1 MKVNLKRYLKKLK
14 LNKENFSKLKTKT
27 IKVTENALQILKKS
41 HFYNS
46 AIKKV
51 AIIKVELDIINRKIN
66 VLNKRKVAPY
76 LSQKKLIIYAYTKK
90 NSKKIYF
97 YINHNF
103 LPKVNKGVD
112 KVVNFLTL
120 EQGEETWSNLESS
133 RKWNKVIIWTFV
145 SFASFGFVWSV
156 VARVDE
162 TVQSTGK
169 LEPKGTTIEVKVP
182 LGGVIQNILVKE
194 GDLVEKDQ
202 VLLKLDTTAASAKL
216 QALQRVK
223 SQINADILLSK
234 IQLGG
239 EENIES
245 LTSNQKIKL
254 NSLNNEY
261 DSRISAAAN
270 SVKQIRFQKES
281 ILENLKSQQEV
292 LNIREEIL
300 KNLREVTDI
309 GGLSRIKF
317 LKEQQEVI
325 QLRGRVESTKSEL
338 EKISA
343 TLDEAKN
350 KLTNTIAAS
359 KIDFTSK
366 IEENVKQVAQ
376 IENQISDTQ
385 LTLKYQEII
394 SPLDGIVFD
403 LQPAAPGY
411 VVGSNDKPILK
422 IVPIDDLVARVFVS
436 NKDIAFLK
444 KGQIVK
450 IRVDAYPYNEF
461 GEIDGKIESIGS
473 DVLEPDENYN
483 FYRFPI
489 TVKLEEPY
497 VLHKN
502 KKLPLITGMSLS
514 VNIVLRQRPVISLFT
529 ERILPFWSGLE
540 QL

>member
-1 MKVNLKRYLKKLK
+1 MKKNINKLLKKFNRKNFNKLK
-14 LNKENFSKLKTKT
+14 EKSISLNKK
-27 IKVTENALQILKKS
+27 ILKDFS
-41 HFYNS
+41 NSRFYDS
-46 AIKKV
+46 AKKKI
-51 AIIKVELDIINRKIN
+51 AIIKIEIDILNRKLN
-66 VLNKRKVAPY
+66 VLNKRKIYPY
-76 LSQKKLIIYAYTKK
+76 LSQKKLIIDELRREK
-90 NSKKIYF
+90 SKKIYF
-97 YINHNF
+97 YVNHDL
-103 LPKVNKGVD
+103 LPKLNR
-112 KVVNFLTL
+112 KVEGAINFLTI

-133 RKWNKVIIWTFV
+133 RKWNKIIIWTFV
-145 SFASFGFVWSV
+145 SFASFGLVWSV

-162 TVQSTGK
+162 TVQSSGK
-169 LEPKGTTIEVKVP
+169 IEPKGTTIDVKVP

-194 GDLVEKDQ
+194 GDLVKKDQ
-202 VLLKLDTTAASAKL
+202 ILLKLDTTAATAKL
-216 QALQRVK
+216 EALQRVK
-223 SQINADILLSK
+223 SQIKADILLSK

-239 EENIES
+239 KEDINS
-245 LTSNQKIKL
+245 LTKNQKIKL
-254 NSLNNEY
+254 DSLNNEY
-261 DSRISAAAN
+261 QSRIGASVNA
-270 SVKQIRFQKES
+270 VKQIEFQKES
-281 ILENLKSQQEV
+281 IIENLKSQQEV
-292 LNIREEIL
+292 LQIREEIL
-300 KNLREVTDI
+300 KNLKEVTDI
-309 GGLSRIKF
+309 GGLSKIKY

-338 EKISA
+338 EKVSA
-343 TLDEAKN
+343 TLEEVNN
-350 KLTNTIAAS
+350 KLKNTIAAS
-359 KIDFTSK
+359 NVDFTSK

-376 IENQISDTQ
+376 IQNQISDTE

-436 NKDIAFLK
+436 NKDIGFLK
-444 KGQIVK
+444 KGQVVK

-461 GEIDGKIESIGS
+461 GEINGKIESIGS
-473 DVLEPDENYN
+473 DVLEPDEKFN

-489 TVKLEEPY
+489 TVKMQEPY
-497 VLHKN
+497 ILHKN

>member
-1 MKVNLKRYLKKLK
+1 MEKNFKKYLKSKFNKDKFKKLRSK
-14 LNKENFSKLKTKT
+14 LNQYKESNISEFKKSR
-27 IKVTENALQILKKS
+27 IYYALKKKIS
-41 HFYNS
+41 E
-46 AIKKV
+46 A
-51 AIIKVELDIINRKIN
+51 KVELDIINRKIY
-66 VLNKRKVAPY
+66 VISKRKIYPY
-76 LSQKKLIIYAYTKK
+76 LDQKKIFLNDLRKRETKK
-90 NSKKIYF
+90 VYF
-97 YINHNF
+97 YINHDL
-103 LPKVNKGVD
+103 LPKLNKRVEGA
-112 KVVNFLTL
+112 VNFLTI

-145 SFASFGFVWSV
+145 SFASFGLVWSV

-169 LEPKGTTIEVKVP
+169 LEPKGTTIDVKVP

-194 GDLVEKDQ
+194 GERVKKDQ
-202 VLLKLDTTAASAKL
+202 ILLKLDTTAASAKL
-216 QALQRVK
+216 QALNRVK
-223 SQINADILLSK
+223 SQINADIVLSK

-239 EENIES
+239 EEDINS

-261 DSRISAAAN
+261 KSRIDASANA
-270 SVKQIRFQKES
+270 VKQIEFQKEAT
-281 ILENLKSQQEV
+281 LENLKSQQEV

-300 KNLREVTDI
+300 KNLKEVTDI
-309 GGLSRIKF
+309 GGLSRIKY

-343 TLDEAKN
+343 LLEEAKN

-385 LTLKYQEII
+385 LTLKYQEIA

-444 KGQIVK
+444 KGQSVK

-461 GEIDGKIESIGS
+461 GEIEGKIQSIGS
-473 DVLEPDENYN
+473 DVLEPDEKFN
-483 FYRFPI
+483 FYRFPV
-489 TVKLEEPY
+489 TVKMDEPY
-497 VLHKN
+497 ILHKN

>member
-1 MKVNLKRYLKKLK
+1 MKNNIKRLINKLNRDNLDKLK
-14 LNKENFSKLKTKT
+14 QKSILINKK
-27 IKVTENALQILKKS
+27 ILKKIS
-41 HFYNS
+41 DSKFYDF
-46 AIKKV
+46 AKKK
-51 AIIKVELDIINRKIN
+51 ISILKIELDILNRKLY
-66 VLNKRKVAPY
+66 VLNRRKIYPY
-76 LSQKKLIIYAYTKK
+76 LSQKKLIIDELRREK
-90 NSKKIYF
+90 SKKIYF
-97 YINHNF
+97 YVNHDL
-103 LPKVNKGVD
+103 LPKLNR
-112 KVVNFLTL
+112 KVEGAINFLTI

-133 RKWNKVIIWTFV
+133 RKWNKIIIWTFV
-145 SFASFGFVWSV
+145 SFASFGLVWSV

-169 LEPKGTTIEVKVP
+169 LEPRGTTIDVKVP

-194 GDLVEKDQ
+194 GDLVKKDQ
-202 VLLKLDTTAASAKL
+202 ILLKLDTTAATAKL
-216 QALQRVK
+216 EALQRVK
-223 SQINADILLSK
+223 SQIKADILLSK

-239 EENIES
+239 KEDINS
-245 LTSNQKIKL
+245 LTKNQKIKL
-254 NSLNNEY
+254 DSLNNEY
-261 DSRISAAAN
+261 QSRIGASVNA
-270 SVKQIRFQKES
+270 VKQIEFQKES
-281 ILENLKSQQEV
+281 IIENLKSQQEV
-292 LNIREEIL
+292 LQIREEIL
-300 KNLREVTDI
+300 KNLKEVTDI
-309 GGLSRIKF
+309 GGLSKIKY

-338 EKISA
+338 EKVSA
-343 TLDEAKN
+343 TLEEANN
-350 KLTNTIAAS
+350 KLKNTIAAS
-359 KIDFTSK
+359 NVDFTSK

-376 IENQISDTQ
+376 IQNQISDTE

-444 KGQIVK
+444 KGQVVK

-461 GEIDGKIESIGS
+461 GEINGKIESIGS
-473 DVLEPDENYN
+473 DVLEPDEKFN
-483 FYRFPI
+483 FYRFPV
-489 TVKLEEPY
+489 TVKMQEPY
-497 VLHKN
+497 ILHKN
-502 KKLPLITGMSLS
+502 KELPLITGMSLS

>member
-1 MKVNLKRYLKKLK
+1 MKSNLKRILKFKLK
-14 LNKENFSKLKTKT
+14 SENFNNLKSRVTSLNNDVLKS
-27 IKVTENALQILKKS
+27 IKDSRFSNYARKKISIL
-41 HFYNS
+41 
-46 AIKKV
+46 
-51 AIIKVELDIINRKIN
+51 KVELDILHRKIHI
-66 VLNKRKVAPY
+66 VNKRKISPY
-76 LSQKKLIIYAYTKK
+76 IAQTKVILNEFRKKET
-90 NSKKIYF
+90 KKIYF
-97 YINHNF
+97 YLNHSL
-103 LPKVNKGVD
+103 LPKLNKRVEGA
-112 KVVNFLTL
+112 VNFLTI
-120 EQGEETWSNLESS
+120 EQGEETWSNLDSS
-133 RKWNKVIIWTFV
+133 RKWNKIIIWTFV
-145 SFASFGFVWSV
+145 SFATFGVVWSV
-156 VARVDE
+156 IARVDE
-162 TVQSTGK
+162 TVQSIGK
-169 LEPKGTTIEVKVP
+169 LEPKGTTIDVKVP
-182 LGGVIQNILVKE
+182 IGGVIEKIFVNEGELV
-194 GDLVEKDQ
+194 DKDQ
-202 VLLKLDTTAASAKL
+202 ILLKLDTTAATSKL
-216 QALQRVK
+216 QALQRVQ
-223 SQINADILLSK
+223 SQINADIILSK
-234 IQLGG
+234 IQLG
-239 EENIES
+239 EEKDIDF

-261 DSRISAAAN
+261 DSRISASAN
-270 SVKQIRFQKES
+270 AVKQIEFQKKS
-281 ILENLKSQQEV
+281 INENLNTLQEV

-300 KNLREVTDI
+300 QNLKEVTDI
-309 GGLSRIKF
+309 GGLSKIKY

-325 QLRGRVESTKSEL
+325 QLRGRVETTKSEL

-359 KIDFTSK
+359 KIDFSSK

-376 IENQISDTQ
+376 IENQISETK

-411 VVGSNDKPILK
+411 VVGNNEKPILK

-444 KGQIVK
+444 IGQTVK

-461 GEIDGKIESIGS
+461 GEIEGQIDSIGS
-473 DVLEPDENYN
+473 DVLEPDEQFN

-489 TVKLEEPY
+489 TVKLDEPY
-497 VLHKN
+497 ILHKN

>member
-1 MKVNLKRYLKKLK
+1 MKKNINKLLKKFNRKNFNKLK
-14 LNKENFSKLKTKT
+14 EKSISLNKK
-27 IKVTENALQILKKS
+27 ILKDFS
-41 HFYNS
+41 NSRFYDS
-46 AIKKV
+46 AKKKI
-51 AIIKVELDIINRKIN
+51 AIIKIEIDILNRKLN
-66 VLNKRKVAPY
+66 VLNKRKIYPY
-76 LSQKKLIIYAYTKK
+76 LSQKKLIIDELRREK
-90 NSKKIYF
+90 SKKIYF
-97 YINHNF
+97 YVNHNL
-103 LPKVNKGVD
+103 LPKLNR
-112 KVVNFLTL
+112 KVEGAINFLTI

-133 RKWNKVIIWTFV
+133 RKWNKIIIWTFV
-145 SFASFGFVWSV
+145 SFASFGLVWSV

-169 LEPKGTTIEVKVP
+169 LEPKGTTIDVKVP

-194 GDLVEKDQ
+194 GDLVKKDQ
-202 VLLKLDTTAASAKL
+202 ILLKLDTTAATAKL
-216 QALQRVK
+216 EALQRVK
-223 SQINADILLSK
+223 SQIKADILLSK

-239 EENIES
+239 KEDINS
-245 LTSNQKIKL
+245 LTKNQKIKL
-254 NSLNNEY
+254 DSLNNEY
-261 DSRISAAAN
+261 QSRIGASVNA
-270 SVKQIRFQKES
+270 VKQIEFQKES
-281 ILENLKSQQEV
+281 IIENLKSQQEV
-292 LNIREEIL
+292 LQIREEIL
-300 KNLREVTDI
+300 KNLKEVTDI
-309 GGLSRIKF
+309 GGLSKIKY

-338 EKISA
+338 EKVSA
-343 TLDEAKN
+343 TLEEVNN
-350 KLTNTIAAS
+350 KLKNTIAAS
-359 KIDFTSK
+359 NVDFTSK

-376 IENQISDTQ
+376 IQNQISDTE

-436 NKDIAFLK
+436 NKDIGFLK
-444 KGQIVK
+444 KGQVVK

-461 GEIDGKIESIGS
+461 GEINGKIESIGS
-473 DVLEPDENYN
+473 DVLEPDDKFN

-489 TVKLEEPY
+489 TVKMQEPY
-497 VLHKN
+497 ILHKN

>member
-1 MKVNLKRYLKKLK
+1 MKINIERLINKFNRRNLDKLKQKSITLNKKILKRISDSSFYDSTKRKVANLK
-14 LNKENFSKLKTKT
+14 
-27 IKVTENALQILKKS
+27 I
-41 HFYNS
+41 
-46 AIKKV
+46 
-51 AIIKVELDIINRKIN
+51 ELDILNRKLY
-66 VLNKRKVAPY
+66 VLNKRKIYPY
-76 LSQKKLIIYAYTKK
+76 LSKKKLIIDEFRRKK
-90 NSKKIYF
+90 SKKIYF
-97 YINHNF
+97 YLNHELF
-103 LPKVNKGVD
+103 PKLNK
-112 KVVNFLTL
+112 KVEGAVNFLTI

-169 LEPKGTTIEVKVP
+169 LEPKGTTIDVKVP
-182 LGGVIQNILVKE
+182 IGGVIENILVKE
-194 GDLVEKDQ
+194 GDLVKKDQ
-202 VLLKLDTTAASAKL
+202 ILLKLDTTAASAKL
-216 QALQRVK
+216 QALIRVK

-239 EENIES
+239 KEDIES

-261 DSRISAAAN
+261 ASRINASTSA
-270 SVKQIRFQKES
+270 VKQIEFQKDS
-281 ILENLKSQQEV
+281 ILENLKSQQKV
-292 LNIREEIL
+292 LSIREEIL
-300 KNLREVTDI
+300 KNLKDVTDI
-309 GGLSRIKF
+309 GGLSKIKY

-325 QLRGRVESTKSEL
+325 QLRGRVESTKSEM

-343 TLDEAKN
+343 TLEEAKN
-350 KLTNTIAAS
+350 KLANTIAAS
-359 KIDFTSK
+359 KIDFSTK

-376 IENQISDTQ
+376 IENQISDTK
-385 LTLKYQEII
+385 LTLKYQEIK

-411 VVGSNDKPILK
+411 VVGNNDKPILK
-422 IVPIDDLVARVFVS
+422 IVPIDDLVARVFIS

-444 KGQIVK
+444 KGQTVK

-461 GEIDGKIESIGS
+461 GEIEGKIESIAS
-473 DVLEPDENYN
+473 DVLEPDKEFN
-483 FYRFPI
+483 FYRFPV
-489 TVKLEEPY
+489 TVKMENPY
-497 VLHKN
+497 ILHKN